1 MNWFTDHYQYQSAS
15 SKMFWPYSI
24 FFEPGQIFLIM
35 VKSDILPYNFGYLSM
50 VKNIWTRSKTF
61 EHVQKRIWTT
71 RWISHK
77 IILYNIPNL
86 LDRQLEFLLEN
97 IPNLVWL
104 PMKNPPPT
112 FHPGFSQIW
121 FQKHRLRH
129 QYFPILLKHHCRTF
143 QPWIFQPRTF
153 QFPEFSNVNSWTMN
167 FSGSTK
173 YSIVQNKRR
182 PYI

>member
-50 VKNIWTRSKTF
+50 VKNIWTRSKSF
-61 EHVQKRIWTT
+61 EHVQKRIWTS
-71 RWISHK
+71 RWIRHK

-129 QYFPILLKHHCRTF
+129 QYFPTLLKHHCRTF
-143 QPWIFQPRTF
+143 QPGIFQLQGLTPDFSISRILKRELWNHELF
-153 QFPEFSNVNSWTMN
+153 KVNQILNSPE
-167 FSGSTK
+167 
-173 YSIVQNKRR
+173 
-182 PYI
+182 